1 LLLAAATVLAYAP
14 RAGAQAVSPID
25 FGGESLGDVRLG
37 VALAAVTEL
46 VDAPELLARPS
57 SQGFV
62 DDTFARLT
70 DLASDPLVRGE
81 VSRTREDL
89 RAQTG
94 AAFDR
99 TLADRE
105 LAELTRS
112 LLHALPA
119 PRNRLCSVGIL
130 AEVAAYNA
138 RVLRSPSVD
147 AEIRHALGKADV
159 ADTLV
164 SSLSALRERVAA
176 EPAGR
181 WVEIA
186 RASGAV
192 VAAILG
198 PAATPPFPENSRVW
212 LVLLR
217 SRPTNADIVRR
228 HTPHL
233 WLDVVRFDGSHRT
246 IGAYP
251 SGGNFAHDAP
261 HLSCAFDREP
271 NDESE
276 RAVPL
281 APPPATTSAQLA
293 ASLTARCTARA
304 NSAVPYRVRDASDAR
319 FIIDEMLAAGVDAA
333 AVMREAAAR
342 ER

>member
-1 LLLAAATVLAYAP
+1 MHAP
-14 RAGAQAVSPID
+14 PAGAQAVSPID
-25 FGGESLGDVRLG
+25 FGSESLGDVRLG

-57 SQGFV
+57 SQNFIDG
-62 DDTFARLT
+62 TFARLS
-70 DLASDPLVRGE
+70 DMASDPLVRGE

-112 LLHALPA
+112 LLRVLPS
-119 PRNRLCSVGIL
+119 PRNRLCTVGLL
-130 AEVAAYNA
+130 AEVTAYNA

-147 AEIRHALGKADV
+147 AEVRRALGKADV

-164 SSLSALRERVAA
+164 SGLSALRARVAA

-181 WVEIA
+181 WTEIA
-186 RASGAV
+186 RASGSA

-198 PAATPPFPENSRVW
+198 PAGTPPFPETSRVW

-217 SRPTNADIVRR
+217 SHPTSADAVRR

-233 WLDVVRFDGSHRT
+233 WLDIVRFDGSHRT

-251 SGGNFAHDAP
+251 AGGNFAEDSP
-261 HLSCAFDREP
+261 HLSCAVDREP

-281 APPPATTSAQLA
+281 VPPPATTSAQLA
-293 ASLTARCTARA
+293 SALAARCTAHA
-304 NSAVPYRVRDASDAR
+304 NSGGPYRVRDASDAR

-333 AVMREAAAR
+333 AVMREAAVR